1 MLTLKL
7 KAIRIF
13 FLAAFALSLF
23 VSIDLGLNVLY
34 TLIPEFQ
41 DGIPSYSIL
50 QSTFGV
56 FGSSWTRGTFFFAF
70 AKAIWVT
77 FALGIV
83 NLLLSAIQ
91 IWKK

>member
-1 MLTLKL
+1 MKL

-13 FLAAFALSLF
+13 FLAALALSLF

-70 AKAIWVT
+70 AKAIWIT